1 MLKCRSS
8 TKLKNRDYFT
18 KRSNIDIMSSILICA
33 KCEESKTHIMYKCN
47 LSFRQFREYVNIL
60 LELGLLDSQLSEDK
74 KKQTLKSTS
83 KGLEFLT
90 KYTELKALMNL
101 DFSRD

>member
-1 MLKCRSS
+1 
-8 TKLKNRDYFT
+8 
-18 KRSNIDIMSSILICA
+18 
-33 KCEESKTHIMYKCN
+33 MYKCN
-47 LSFRQFREYVNIL
+47 LSYRQFKEYVNLL

-74 KKQTLKSTS
+74 KKQILKSTS

-90 KYTELKALMNL
+90 KYTELKTLMNL